1 MPTDTFTWSI
11 ANLERNLPS
20 GDVYTV
26 HWTLNATRAA
36 EDDAETTY
44 SAGAYGSVGL
54 PAADPTSPDYVA
66 YDSLTQATVLEWVK
80 EALGGEEK
88 IAEMEEALVTQLD
101 EQSAPTKASG
111 TPWQ

>member
-1 MPTDTFTWSI
+1 MPTATFTWSI
-11 ANLERNLPS
+11 ASMERNLPA

-26 HWTLNATRAA
+26 HWTLSATRPA
-36 EDDAETTY
+36 EDSAEGAY

-66 YDSLTQATVLEWVK
+66 YDSLTQEMVLEWTK

-88 IAEMEEALVTQLD
+88 IAEMETALVAQLD